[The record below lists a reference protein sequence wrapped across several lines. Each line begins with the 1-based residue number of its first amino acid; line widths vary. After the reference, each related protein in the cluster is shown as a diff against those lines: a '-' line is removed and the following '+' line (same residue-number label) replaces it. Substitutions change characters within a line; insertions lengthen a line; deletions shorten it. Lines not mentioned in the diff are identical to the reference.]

1 MEVLGCG
8 FKTVLTAIE
17 GADRRTIQNSLLPVH
32 QPMDGSNNEGSIN
45 NEEKCSMEKSMAE
58 ELRNEMFLEVP
69 S

>member
-1 MEVLGCG
+1 MKVLGCG
-8 FKTVLTAIE
+8 FKTILTAIE
-17 GADRRTIQNSLLPVH
+17 SADRWTIQPNSLLAIH

-45 NEEKCSMEKSMAE
+45 NEKSSMEKSMAE